1 MTTDL
6 PASDP
11 SGVPPARTAG
21 DSKFARGERARLARR
36 VEVLDALAERRD
48 RFRRRNACYQRELER
63 LARFH
68 VPPGKS
74 RLAGEDLVEHE
85 AHGVEVGASSRA
97 SLGARRSRA
106 ARSSPAISSIEMKC
120 STRA

>member
-1 MTTDL
+1 MRPYFVSL
-6 PASDP
+6 RIEAVEAS
-11 SGVPPARTAG
+11 RT
-21 DSKFARGERARLARR
+21 LT
-36 VEVLDALAERRD
+36 RRD
-48 RFRRRNACYQRELER
+48 REKIYRFAHS
-63 LARFH
+63 LADNPFQ
-68 VPPGKS
+68 

-106 ARSSPAISSIEMKC
+106 ARSSQAISSIEMKC